1 MDLAWWCLFAL
12 EVLGFFWLITLGVLY
27 VRLWREMRRTHPGRR
42 GRESDQLPKP

>member
-27 VRLWREMRRTHPGRR
+27 VRLWREMRRQRERSR
-42 GRESDQLPKP
+42 GVETDHLPKP